1 MAEELNIQNRRGV
14 LVYEIER
21 GSSAELAGV
30 RVMDVIRHINDEPII
45 NRSDARDALYGSLV
59 GDTVELA
66 VERNGQAMI
75 IVLRIAER

>member
-1 MAEELNIQNRRGV
+1 
-14 LVYEIER
+14 
-21 GSSAELAGV
+21 
-30 RVMDVIRHINDEPII
+30 MDVIRHINDEPIT
-45 NRSDARDALYGSLV
+45 NRSDAREALYGSLV